1 MNKIAVGMICDSYS
15 YSTSILKNIRSIN
28 QLYFDSVQYYYNCI
42 GFRVVDL
49 DTLEIEDYSIKEA
62 LELAGGVRGINPF
75 DERDIVN
82 GKLPL
87 CSFGY
92 TERFMVENLID
103 SNGNLDPSLSI
114 NGLKDF
120 PVILS
125 ERPSFS
131 LISRYKKN
139 KEINKQIVDIVD
151 RASICKV
158 YVDII
163 KKGIKIELHRNFVYS
178 CGCFKRIRT
187 YHSDLNYGVILV
199 EDAELF
205 SLYDKF
211 GCDAVAGFGDNLV
224 VNFNRKGLSSD
235 TVIPNTFKKV
245 ILDGSNL
252 SEYSPN
258 KGKSYSVV
266 IPPSVD
272 NIVIKNKSPYEDK
285 STLENIKLTL
295 HIPSKHK
302 DLIYEIYNQLSD
314 NIIGSSLKIIRSRF
328 TEDGYKDIIN
338 FILDE
343 CKVGIELY

>member
-15 YSTSILKNIRSIN
+15 YNSSILKKIKSIS

-49 DTLEIEDYSIKEA
+49 DTLEIEDYSVKEA
-62 LELAGGVRGINPF
+62 LELAGEVRGIHPF
-75 DERDIVN
+75 DESDLVD

-87 CSFGY
+87 CIFGY

-103 SNGNLDPSLSI
+103 SNGQWGISTGISNL
-114 NGLKDF
+114 

-131 LISRYKKN
+131 LISRYRKN
-139 KEINKQIVDIVD
+139 KEINKQIVDIGD
-151 RASICKV
+151 RIPICNV

-163 KKGIKIELHRNFVYS
+163 KKGIRIELHRNFVYS
-178 CGCFKRIRT
+178 CGCFKRIRS

-199 EDAELF
+199 EDAEL
-205 SLYDKF
+205 SGLYNKF
-211 GCDAVAGFGDNLV
+211 GCDAVVGFGDSLV
-224 VNFNRKGLSSD
+224 VNLNRKGLLSD
-235 TVIPNTFKKV
+235 TIIPNTFKKV
-245 ILDGSNL
+245 VLDGSNL

-266 IPPSVD
+266 IPPSVND
-272 NIVIKNKSPYEDK
+272 ITIKNGSPYEDK

-295 HIPSKHK
+295 HISSKRK
-302 DLIYEIYNQLSD
+302 DLVYEIYRQLSD
-314 NIIGSSLKIIRSRF
+314 TIIASSLKIIRSKF
-328 TEDGYKDIIN
+328 NEDGCKDIVN
-338 FILDE
+338 FIVDE

>member
-1 MNKIAVGMICDSYS
+1 M
-15 YSTSILKNIRSIN
+15 
-28 QLYFDSVQYYYNCI
+28 QYYYNCI

-62 LELAGGVRGINPF
+62 MGLAGEVKGINPF

-103 SNGNLDPSLSI
+103 SNGNLDSSLSI

-151 RASICKV
+151 RATICNV

-224 VNFNRKGLSSD
+224 INLNRKGLSSD

-266 IPPSVD
+266 IPPSV
-272 NIVIKNKSPYEDK
+272 NNLAIKNKSPYEDK

-295 HIPSKHK
+295 HISSKRK
-302 DLIYEIYNQLSD
+302 DLIYKIYRQLSYT
-314 NIIGSSLKIIRSRF
+314 IIGSSLKIIRGKL
-328 TEDGYKDIIN
+328 TEDGYKDIMN
-338 FILDE
+338 FIVDE

>member
-15 YSTSILKNIRSIN
+15 HSTSILKNIRSIS
-28 QLYFDSVQYYYNCI
+28 QLYFDSVQYYYNCT

-62 LELAGGVRGINPF
+62 LGLAGEVRGINPF
-75 DERDIVN
+75 DERDLVS
-82 GKLPL
+82 GKLSL
-87 CSFGY
+87 CRFGY
-92 TERFMVENLID
+92 TERFMAENFID
-103 SNGNLDPSLSI
+103 SNGQFDPPSI
-114 NGLKDF
+114 IGDL

-125 ERPSFS
+125 KRPSFS

-139 KEINKQIVDIVD
+139 KEINKQIVAIGD
-151 RASICKV
+151 RANICIV

-178 CGCFKRIRT
+178 SGCSKRIRT
-187 YHSDLNYGVILV
+187 YHSDLNYGSILV
-199 EDAELF
+199 EDTELF
-205 SLYDKF
+205 GLYDKF
-211 GCDAVAGFGDNLV
+211 GCDAVAGFGDKLV
-224 VNFNRKGLSSD
+224 VNLNRKGLLSD
-235 TVIPNTFKKV
+235 TIIPNTFKKV
-245 ILDGSNL
+245 ILDGSDL
-252 SEYSPN
+252 SKYSPN
-258 KGKSYSVV
+258 KGKSYSFV

-272 NIVIKNKSPYEDK
+272 DIAIKNKSPYEDK

-302 DLIYEIYNQLSD
+302 DLIYEIYRQLSD
-314 NIIGSSLKIIRSRF
+314 TIIASSIKIIRSRF
-328 TEDGYKDIIN
+328 AEDGYKDIIN